1 MSNPTLKFFKR
12 CVLYGRENIPRIPDS
27 VITPNCKNDK
37 ALDCINIHDRWQRN
51 YFVIRNNVLSLCEV
65 IKIIRLTIDK

>member
-1 MSNPTLKFFKR
+1 MRNTTLKFFNR
-12 CVLYGRENIPRIPDS
+12 RVLYGRENIPGITDS

-37 ALDCINIHDRWQRN
+37 ALDCVNIPDRWQRN